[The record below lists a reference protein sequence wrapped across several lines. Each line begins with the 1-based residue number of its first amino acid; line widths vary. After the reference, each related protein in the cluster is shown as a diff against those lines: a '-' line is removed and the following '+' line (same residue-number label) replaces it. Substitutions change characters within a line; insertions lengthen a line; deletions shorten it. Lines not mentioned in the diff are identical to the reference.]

1 VPVKDLELEK
11 IIKLN
16 EDKEAYINFIE
27 ALKSDST
34 KRLYRNRC
42 LPAQGLTSV
51 VVLSVV
57 GAIAYGYRTR
67 FHPVHTPPI
76 CRA

>member
-27 ALKSDST
+27 ALKSDTT
-34 KRLYRNRC
+34 KRLYRNTLRYC
-42 LPAQGLTSV
+42 NIIDCEQFIKLPIPEIES
-51 VVLSVV
+51 LSKD
-57 GAIAYGYRTR
+57 T
-67 FHPVHTPPI
+67 
-76 CRA
+76 